1 MKNVFVSSFSFFVPI
16 HKIGAKEYSMDNGTM
31 HSIDLPVH
39 IQNCHAKCRYLKV
52 ADKEQELYYISK
64 DKKGNPIELKVKAYP
79 YLISFKPN
87 DDKANISFLVIHV
100 FIDKVFETESKH
112 LVLATDLV
120 ALKKAFYE
128 NGKKGLFTCSQY
140 TGKQHYHWIKEL
152 VCKIENNNR
161 EDVQITNSIVNLC
174 SLPLDMSIANS
185 FEDIDINFSKAY
197 YKDISDYKS
206 LEAYLGADDSKFI
219 YGLLFANDNYSNT
232 PVKLVDRLFKSSFSN
247 NIYEKTYAN
256 LNDIVVIKTH
266 TQYTYSEKEKS
277 KKEYHIP
284 SFNDTQCLYEMC
296 HILYLKQE
304 LASIRD
310 NISRSKTSADI
321 KSALSDL
328 AKFLEMKFF
337 HVEEADGKMDYLYKT
352 MGINRS
358 YSSLREFAEPLADSI
373 NIRNTQKTN
382 DRIKQL
388 TWITIA
394 IGFVQVIQNC
404 QVSIWLSIVN
414 NCRDIIEYLNHN
426 FWINTILLVLI
437 LIGVILI
444 LSRLYSSHIK
454 RLFKNKH

>member
-16 HKIGAKEYSMDNGTM
+16 HKIGTKKYSMDNGSI
-31 HSIDLPVH
+31 HSIGLPVH
-39 IQNCHAKCRYLKV
+39 IQNCHARCRYLEM

-64 DKKGNPIELKVKAYP
+64 DEEENLIELKVKAYP
-79 YLISFKPN
+79 YLISFN
-87 DDKANISFLVIHV
+87 YSDNKADIYFLVIHV
-100 FIDKVFETESKH
+100 LIDKVFETECKH
-112 LVLATDLV
+112 LVSTTDLV
-120 ALKKAFYE
+120 ALKKSFYE
-128 NGKKGLFTCSQY
+128 NSKKGLFTSPHQA
-140 TGKQHYHWIKEL
+140 GKQHYHWIKDL
-152 VCKIENNNR
+152 VCEIENSNR

-174 SLPLDMSIANS
+174 GLPLDMSIVNPL
-185 FEDIDINFSKAY
+185 EDIDINFSKTY
-197 YKDISDYKS
+197 YKDTSDYKS

-232 PVKLVDRLFKSSFSN
+232 PVELVDRLFKSSFSN

-277 KKEYHIP
+277 NKEYHTP

-310 NISRSKTSADI
+310 NISKSKTSAGI

-352 MGINRS
+352 MGINSS

-373 NIRNTQKTN
+373 NIRNSQKTN
-382 DRIKQL
+382 DKIKNL
-388 TWITIA
+388 TLITMF
-394 IGFVQVIQNC
+394 IGLIQVIQNYQDC
-404 QVSIWLSIVN
+404 RISIMKCWRN
-414 NCRDIIEYLNHN
+414 IIEYLNHN
-426 FWINTILLVLI
+426 FWINSVLLI
-437 LIGVILI
+437 LILMGVVLI
-444 LSRLYSSHIK
+444 VYRLYSSRIK
-454 RLFKNKH
+454 HMFKNKH